1 MVKNS
6 IILKVSTIF
15 LLIFFT
21 LSSCKESHT
30 TKKELSTNFKKENII
45 FSEISFNKKSDY
57 QSTNLKNLVL
67 TFKNISYTLKF
78 VEDRTYL
85 QYKLDNKIVTDWQ
98 QISYNFNYD
107 SSYEDAE
114 KNIRIL
120 YNSGINKGFL
130 LLPGYTEEYPV
141 FNVYS
146 FDKNRITYLE
156 NISTDDPNCLG
167 FSKEKIE
174 AIGLGNDTSFRTVN
188 NQKERRCL
196 LKKEKK
202 DDLNTQIFE
211 TDIQKIKESTSS
223 IKKLISIPSGE
234 YFATNEQLDDYGISL
249 KIEKDSIIYTES
261 GNMGKLYNQYL
272 LKVDKTVDGKT
283 FLKYSQLMNGYTGDA
298 DKLLYFGNI
307 KYNQGQLLFESEYM
321 EKKYGIKNII
331 LKK

>member
-15 LLIFFT
+15 LLVFFT
-21 LSSCKESHT
+21 LSSCKENHT
-30 TKKELSTNFKKENII
+30 QKKELSANLKKENII
-45 FSEISFNKKSDY
+45 FSETPFNKKSDY
-57 QSTNLKNLVL
+57 QSTDLKNLVL
-67 TFKNISYTLKF
+67 TLKNISYTLKF

-85 QYKLDNKIVTDWQ
+85 QYKIDNKIVTDWH

-120 YNSGINKGFL
+120 YNSSINKGFL

-146 FDKNRITYLE
+146 FDKDEIKYLE
-156 NISTDDPNCLG
+156 NISTDDPNCLN
-167 FSKEKIE
+167 FSKQKIE
-174 AIGLGNDTSFRTVN
+174 GIDQGQDVYFRTVGT
-188 NQKERRCL
+188 QKEKRCL

-202 DDLNTQIFE
+202 DDLNTQIIE
-211 TDIQKIKESTSS
+211 TDLQKIAKNNSS
-223 IKKLISIPSGE
+223 IKQQISIPSGE
-234 YFATNEQLDDYGISL
+234 YFATNEQLDEYGISL

-261 GNMGKLYNQYL
+261 GNMGKIYNQYL
-272 LKVDKTVDGKT
+272 LKVDKTVEGIF
-283 FLKYSQLMNGYTGDA
+283 FLKYSQLINGYTGDA
-298 DKLLYFGNI
+298 DKPFYFGNL
-307 KYNQGQLLFESEYM
+307 KYNQGKLLFESEYM
-321 EKKYGIKNII
+321 QKKYGLKNVT